1 METKREDVL
10 FEDPNYIFKCPH
22 CKADIIVDK
31 KQLNCKIFRCGIYKK
46 TGRQISPHSKKVL
59 CDKLLKNNL
68 IYGCAKP
75 FRFVGKYVESCDYI

>member
-1 METKREDVL
+1 MYGSWTIE
-10 FEDPNYIFKCPH
+10 KCTG
-22 CKADIIVDK
+22 DK

-46 TGRQISPHSKKVL
+46 TGRQILPHSKKVL

-75 FRFVGKYVESCDYI
+75 FRFVGKYVESCDYIWLYKFIKFY